1 MSHNH
6 GDTIP
11 LHPSLAQSDMDE
23 IESLIHAAPGR
34 AVEVRPDLQRAAME
48 LDDDGMEDDDDVAA
62 VTSA

>member
-23 IESLIHAAPGR
+23 IESLIHTVPGR
-34 AVEVRPDLQRAAME
+34 AVELRPDPQRAAME
-48 LDDDGMEDDDDVAA
+48 LVDDVMEDDDDVTA